1 MNTMANVYA
10 IEENGERTFYAK
22 ANDNAELYRYC
33 DDIESLGMGWDF
45 DLI

>member
-1 MNTMANVYA
+1 MANVYA

-22 ANDNAELYRYC
+22 ANDNSELYRYC

-45 DLI
+45 DLL